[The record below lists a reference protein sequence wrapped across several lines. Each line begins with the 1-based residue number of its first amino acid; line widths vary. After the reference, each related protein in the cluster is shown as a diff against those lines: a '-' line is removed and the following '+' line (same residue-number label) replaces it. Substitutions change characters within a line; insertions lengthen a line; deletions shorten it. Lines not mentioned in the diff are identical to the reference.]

1 MEERIYVAC
10 KVMRLLDCPTLLT
23 PTNTYSP
30 SIQSTPSTGVE
41 RRLIGVDV
49 GDDGSVVWR

>member
-41 RRLIGVDV
+41 RRLIDVDV
-49 GDDGSVVWR
+49 GDDGSVV